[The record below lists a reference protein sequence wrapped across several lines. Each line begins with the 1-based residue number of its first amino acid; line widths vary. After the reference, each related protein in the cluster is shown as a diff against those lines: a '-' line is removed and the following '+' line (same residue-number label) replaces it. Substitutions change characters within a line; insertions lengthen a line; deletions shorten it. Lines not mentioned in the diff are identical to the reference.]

1 MKTLRF
7 AIPALVLTAGLLLN
21 SSAALA
27 KKEYTVKEKKPC
39 AFCHVTA
46 TSKELNEAGKY
57 YQEKKT
63 LEGYTKGA
71 AEKPAK

>member
-1 MKTLRF
+1 MKSVRF
-7 AIPALVLTAGLLLN
+7 VVPALVLCAGFMLN
-21 SSAALA
+21 SSTAFA

-63 LEGYTKGA
+63 LEGYTKP
-71 AEKPAK
+71 AEKTTSQ

>member
-1 MKTLRF
+1 MKIIRL
-7 AIPALVLTAGLLLN
+7 AIPALVIVTGILLN
-21 SSAALA
+21 STLAFA

-63 LEGYTKGA
+63 LEGYTKSA
-71 AEKPAK
+71 PAKPAK